1 MSINTFRFLNHL
13 SNFIKCKQH
22 AIQVENGGQYK
33 SDLLILME
41 EKYFVVLQ
49 WERSKTIKSHSNCPR
64 CLSNLTFTRC
74 CTIHGSYGV
83 HNKWLLFMKYCFGHR
98 GQGSKGCFIQ
108 GNKDCSRRS
117 DTQSPLVF
125 PPNDLNWSPPSE
137 QCVYDPNTWNRL
149 KDIRCA
155 KLTVYVKPQLLPC
168 SRMFVRDNGI
178 TQTVTLGCC
187 GSILWTLPL

>member
-1 MSINTFRFLNHL
+1 MPFKWKMVMGGGGGGGEKKKGETQ
-13 SNFIKCKQH
+13 KG
-22 AIQVENGGQYK
+22 IQNSSVQKWPFNMEF
-33 SDLLILME
+33 ME

-49 WERSKTIKSHSNCPR
+49 WERSKMIKSHSNCPR

-137 QCVYDPNTWNRL
+137 QCVYDQNTWNRL

-155 KLTVYVKPQLLPC
+155 SLLCMSSHSFCRAAECSSGTMGSRKL
-168 SRMFVRDNGI
+168 
-178 TQTVTLGCC
+178 
-187 GSILWTLPL
+187 

>member
-22 AIQVENGGQYK
+22 AIQVENGEEGGGGKHKREYKTPQYK

-49 WERSKTIKSHSNCPR
+49 RERSKMIKSHSNCPR
-64 CLSNLTFTRC
+64 CLSDLTFTRC

-155 KLTVYVKPQLLPC
+155 SLLCMSSHSFCRAAECSSGTMGSRKL
-168 SRMFVRDNGI
+168 
-178 TQTVTLGCC
+178 
-187 GSILWTLPL
+187 

>member
-1 MSINTFRFLNHL
+1 MCYLRRSTLGVTKYVSIFKSLVKFYTMQAACQLRG
-13 SNFIKCKQH
+13 KWR
-22 AIQVENGGQYK
+22 GGGGEKHKREYKTPQYK
-33 SDLLILME
+33 SNLLTLME
-41 EKYFVVLQ
+41 EKYIVVLQ
-49 WERSKTIKSHSNCPR
+49 WERSKMIESHKHCP
-64 CLSNLTFTRC
+64 RC

-83 HNKWLLFMKYCFGHR
+83 HNKWLLFMKYCLGHR

-155 KLTVYVKPQLLPC
+155 SLLCMSSHSFCRAAECSSGTMGSRKL
-168 SRMFVRDNGI
+168 
-178 TQTVTLGCC
+178 
-187 GSILWTLPL
+187 

>member
-1 MSINTFRFLNHL
+1 MPFKWKMVRRGGGGRKTQKGIQNSSVQKWPFNTYGR
-13 SNFIKCKQH
+13 K
-22 AIQVENGGQYK
+22 
-33 SDLLILME
+33 ILCC
-41 EKYFVVLQ
+41 FALR
-49 WERSKTIKSHSNCPR
+49 ERSKMIKSHSNCPR
-64 CLSNLTFTRC
+64 CLSDLTFTRC

-125 PPNDLNWSPPSE
+125 PPDDLNWSPPSE

-155 KLTVYVKPQLLPC
+155 SLLCMSSHSFCRAAECSSGTMGSRKL
-168 SRMFVRDNGI
+168 
-178 TQTVTLGCC
+178 
-187 GSILWTLPL
+187 

>member
-1 MSINTFRFLNHL
+1 MDKTCLVVLKEINTR
-13 SNFIKCKQH
+13 C
-22 AIQVENGGQYK
+22 
-33 SDLLILME
+33 
-41 EKYFVVLQ
+41 
-49 WERSKTIKSHSNCPR
+49 HSNCPR

-125 PPNDLNWSPPSE
+125 PPNDLNWFPPSE

-149 KDIRCA
+149 KDIKVCQ
-155 KLTVYVKPQLLPC
+155 LTVYVKPQLLPC
-168 SRMFVRDNGI
+168 SRMFVRDNRI